1 MFCKFCKTGGILMTI
16 LYNRVGA
23 KDRESMLQEKRCI
36 RYGRQSS
43 ILNIRTMQPVRQRG
57 ALRQTIY
64 HSSTEGQ
71 LLRKEKEKHGK
82 MGKYS

>member
-36 RYGRQSS
+36 RYGRQRHFKYKDHASC
-43 ILNIRTMQPVRQRG
+43 
-57 ALRQTIY
+57 AA
-64 HSSTEGQ
+64 
-71 LLRKEKEKHGK
+71 EKHPSTNHLPQFNG
-82 MGKYS
+82 GTAAA